1 MMIFDV
7 NAVEEKI
14 GYEFKDKMLLR
25 QCFTHSSYAYEHGDS
40 DNELLEFF
48 GDAVIEFIVTEYLFK
63 NRAGDEG
70 ALTAFRAQMV
80 AKEPLLFA
88 VKKLGLSEHVL
99 LGKGQEKTSNSEEK
113 LFSSIF
119 EALVAGIYI
128 DGGIAAAK
136 KFIRNT
142 IIKSFEEKEKRS
154 GNKTN
159 GVSDKNLLQEYVQKR
174 KIGSLS
180 YETLSKTGP
189 EHLPVFRAAVLLN
202 GVKIA
207 EGKGNSVKQ
216 AESKAAEK
224 ALTKLVKTKKSG
236 R

>member
-1 MMIFDV
+1 MMIFDLSEI
-7 NAVEEKI
+7 EERI

-25 QCFTHSSYAYEHGDS
+25 QCFTHSSYAYEHGES

-70 ALTAFRAQMV
+70 KLTAFRAQMV
-80 AKEPLLFA
+80 AKEPLLAA
-88 VKKLGLSEHVL
+88 VKKLGLYEYVL
-99 LGKGQEKTSNSEEK
+99 LGKGQEKTSSFEEK

-128 DGGIAAAK
+128 DGGIVAAK
-136 KFIRNT
+136 KFVRNT
-142 IIKSFEEKEKRS
+142 IIKSFEEKEKQS
-154 GNKTN
+154 EKKV
-159 GVSDKNLLQEYVQKR
+159 GVSEKNLLQEYVQKR
-174 KIGSLS
+174 KAGSLS

-189 EHLPVFRAAVLLN
+189 EHLPTFRAAVLLN

-207 EGKGNSVKQ
+207 EGKGSSVRK
-216 AESKAAEK
+216 AESEAAKK
-224 ALTKLVKTKKSG
+224 ALDKLNKTKKSG